1 MAEGRGERT
10 IGSGHLVALFLGI
23 VVLCCVFFILGYEM
37 GRAQFERGSSASVA
51 AKPAATAPE
60 AAKEPPAPT
69 GWPSGAAGGGSAAGK
84 TGTAAAPAQP
94 AKLAAPAKAPAKA
107 PASSV
112 ATAPAASA
120 ASSALKPP
128 DIPRGSIV
136 LQVNANHNESDA
148 VNLAKLLQEKG
159 FPAFVL
165 TPTTDNWYR
174 VQVGPFSDAKSADQA
189 KAALTQLGFKPMVR
203 H

>member
-1 MAEGRGERT
+1 MAEGRAERT

-60 AAKEPPAPT
+60 AAKEPPAST
-69 GWPSGAAGGGSAAGK
+69 GWPSGAAGGGSAPGKAG
-84 TGTAAAPAQP
+84 APATSAQP
-94 AKLAAPAKAPAKA
+94 AKSAAPSKA
-107 PASSV
+107 PASSGG
-112 ATAPAASA
+112 TAPAAGA
-120 ASSALKPP
+120 ASNTLKPP
-128 DIPRGSIV
+128 EIPRGSIV

-148 VNLAKLLQEKG
+148 LNLAKLLQEKG

-165 TPTTDNWYR
+165 TPSTDNWYR
-174 VQVGPFSDAKSADQA
+174 VQVGPFADAKAADQA

>member
-10 IGSGHLVALFLGI
+10 IGSGHLVAFFLGV
-23 VVLCCVFFILGYEM
+23 VVLCCIFFILGYEM
-37 GRAQFERGSSASVA
+37 GRAQFERGSSPSAA

-60 AAKEPPAPT
+60 AAKEPPVAT
-69 GWPSGAAGGGSAAGK
+69 GWPSGATGGGSAAGK
-84 TGTAAAPAQP
+84 TGTPAPAASAQP
-94 AKLAAPAKAPAKA
+94 AKSAAPSKAPAVSA
-107 PASSV
+107 

-120 ASSALKPP
+120 ASNALKPP

-189 KAALTQLGFKPMVR
+189 KAALTQLGLKPIVR